1 MRVLSLCY
9 RFLRAFLLVQWA
21 LFVFAWVRLFALG
34 RTTEEKQHLLGTHLA
49 RLLERLGATYVKF
62 GQILSTRP
70 DVVPQPIVNALSTLQ
85 DKVRA
90 EPFAKMLPVLREEL
104 GEAGLRALGTL
115 EETPVA
121 AASVAQVYRAVMPDG
136 TAVAVKVQRPDVEEN
151 VERDLTLLML
161 FARMLDVIPTL
172 KLLSIPGAVA
182 RFGEAMRGQLDFR
195 DEAENNRIFAE
206 NFKDSEFVSVPRLID
221 GLSTRRVLVMGFVE
235 GVRATDPE
243 KVGANRDRI
252 AKAGLDAILRMVF
265 KDAFVHADM
274 HPGNIILTK
283 DGGVV
288 LIDLGLVARIPDD
301 MRRPFIETF
310 VAMSQYDGEGAAR
323 LFYGHAPAVGTSD
336 YRTFER
342 ELTAHFESMRGKP
355 LGEMEAADVLAR
367 TMEILRRHR
376 IQVDPVFTVVN
387 LAMLVA
393 EGLGKQLDPT
403 LDIVQVATPYLA
415 EAMMTAPEGRPFVR
429 QPPLAA

>member
-9 RFLRAFLLVQWA
+9 RFLRAFLLVQVA
-21 LFVFAWVRLFALG
+21 LVSFAFARLFAM
-34 RTTEEKQHLLGTHLA
+34 RKSKEEKLHLLGTHLA

-70 DVVPQPIVNALSTLQ
+70 DVLPEPVVHALSTLQ

-90 EPFAKMLPVLREEL
+90 EPFSKMRPVLRAEL
-104 GEAGLRALGTL
+104 GEEGLRALGTL
-115 EETPVA
+115 DETPVA

-136 TAVAVKVQRPDVEEN
+136 TVVAVKVQRPDVEEN
-151 VERDLTLLML
+151 VERDLTLLMI
-161 FARMLDVIPTL
+161 FARMLNVFPTL
-172 KLLSIPGAVA
+172 ELLSIPGAVA

-195 DEAENNRIFAE
+195 DEAENNRIFAT
-206 NFKDSEFVSVPRLID
+206 NFADSDFVSVPRLID
-221 GLSTRRVLVMGFVE
+221 GLSTRRVLVMAFVE

-243 KVGANRDRI
+243 KVGAHRDRI

-323 LFYGHAPAVGTSD
+323 LFYGHAPAVGTRD
-336 YRTFER
+336 YPTFER

-355 LGEMEAADVLAR
+355 LGEMEASEVLAK

-403 LDIVQVATPYLA
+403 LDIVEVAMPYLA